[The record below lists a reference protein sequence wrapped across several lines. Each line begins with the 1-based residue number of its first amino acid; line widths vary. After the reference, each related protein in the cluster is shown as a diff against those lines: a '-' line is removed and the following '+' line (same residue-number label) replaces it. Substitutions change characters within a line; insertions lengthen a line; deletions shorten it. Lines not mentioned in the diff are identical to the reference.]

1 MKVVIDHELCQGQG
15 RCFTMVPSLFDFDD
29 LGNGVVIGDG
39 TLTPETLELA
49 RLAEANC
56 PEHAIFI
63 EESS

>member
-1 MKVVIDHELCQGQG
+1 
-15 RCFTMVPSLFDFDD
+15 MVPSLFTFDD

-39 TLTPETLELA
+39 TITPETLKLA
-49 RLAEANC
+49 QLAEANC